1 MIPRAAYHKLVHDE
15 VELVGLDAMP
25 GRVAGTGIVSYPRH
39 SHDHARRS
47 RRPCRGTVPDL
58 SAHTAGLGSP
68 LFAGFAHDTH
78 GVEME
83 DGEYYVYCIK
93 EGV

>member
-1 MIPRAAYHKLVHDE
+1 MIPRAAYHKLVRDE
-15 VELVGLDAMP
+15 VELIGLDAMP
-25 GRVAGTGIVSYPRH
+25 GRVAGTGIVPYPPGIPMIMPGEAVGPAEGPYLTYLRTLRAW
-39 SHDHARRS
+39 DRRF
-47 RRPCRGTVPDL
+47 P
-58 SAHTAGLGSP
+58 
-68 LFAGFAHDTH
+68 GFAHDTH